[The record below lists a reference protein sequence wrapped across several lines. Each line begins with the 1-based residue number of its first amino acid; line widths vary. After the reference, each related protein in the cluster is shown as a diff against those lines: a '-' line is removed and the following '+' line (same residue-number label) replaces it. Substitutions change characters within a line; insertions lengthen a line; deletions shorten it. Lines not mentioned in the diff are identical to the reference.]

1 MIGETSGCLE
11 IIKNIEE
18 SKQELE
24 EVLHDLAESDWNNQ
38 AAPFWWT
45 FESYYDLN
53 DDEINLLN
61 TEKAMPATFFD
72 KYLQKEYYLGNEVF
86 LYHKKNPNTITDL
99 RQAVDKRMLYKV
111 RCNRCGRELA
121 SAV

>member
-38 AAPFWWT
+38 AAPF
-45 FESYYDLN
+45 
-53 DDEINLLN
+53 
-61 TEKAMPATFFD
+61 
-72 KYLQKEYYLGNEVF
+72 
-86 LYHKKNPNTITDL
+86 
-99 RQAVDKRMLYKV
+99 
-111 RCNRCGRELA
+111 
-121 SAV
+121 